1 MTNTTAQRRLLEAL
15 RTELDTV
22 LGAVRDTNPGLTI
35 ELGRCTF
42 SPAGAFTFKLTGV
55 LPGGESREALAYT
68 RLRVVMAMPTI
79 TRAVGGAEISRHP
92 GLDLPPLGTKF
103 LHRGHEYTVTGATPR
118 GKVITKRDGK
128 TYTWAAGGMV
138 HVIKVRP

>member
-1 MTNTTAQRRLLEAL
+1 MTTTTTQRRALEAL

-35 ELGRCTF
+35 EVGRCTF

-55 LPGGESREALAYT
+55 LPGGQSRETQAYD
-68 RLRVVMAMPTI
+68 RLRNVMAMPTI
-79 TRAVGGAEISRHP
+79 TRNARGEELSRHP

-128 TYTWAAGGMV
+128 TYTWAAGSMV

>member
-15 RTELDTV
+15 RTELDTA
-22 LGAVRDTNPGLTI
+22 LGAVRDNNPGLTI

-55 LPGGESREALAYT
+55 LPGGESRESLAYT
-68 RLRVVMAMPTI
+68 RLRVVSALPTI
-79 TRAVGGAEISRHP
+79 TRNARGDELSRSP
-92 GLDLPPLGTKF
+92 GLDLPPLGTTF

>member
-15 RTELDTV
+15 RTELDTA
-22 LGAVRDTNPGLTI
+22 LGAVRDNNPGLTI

-55 LPGGESREALAYT
+55 LPGGESRESLAYT